1 MNLELISV
9 IVPVYNVEKYLDRC
23 LLSIIRQTYSNLEI
37 ILVDD
42 GSTDKSGSMC
52 EMYAKTDKRIR
63 VIHQKN
69 QGQSVARNTGLDV
82 CTGKVI
88 SFIDSDDFICE
99 GFYERLMTLMYEND
113 ADIVQCDWIRGKAN
127 KIEKIVQ
134 GQIKMYSGVECY
146 LNYFTEKAIP
156 YIECPTNKIYRKEL
170 FENTRF
176 IEGRLHEDLAIMH
189 YIFEKAKRVVYVNE
203 KMYYYYMSTNSTL
216 RGNFSVNKLSSVLSY
231 EERLDFFYK
240 IGGEELWGR
249 ALQQYEAI
257 LFKYYYLARKYCKE
271 YPSESEVLLDKIR
284 TTYVQLSQRKNI
296 SYVVRIF
303 AKYGVVHPYL
313 VGKLCSILI

>member
-9 IVPVYNVEKYLDRC
+9 IVPVYNVEKYLERC
-23 LLSIIRQTYSNLEI
+23 LLSIIRQTYTDLEI

-42 GSTDKSGSMC
+42 GSTDKSGRIC

-69 QGQSVARNTGLDV
+69 QGLSAARNRGLDV
-82 CTGKVI
+82 CTGKII
-88 SFIDSDDFICE
+88 SFIDSDDFIYE
-99 GFYERLMTLMYEND
+99 RFYERLMTLMYENN
-113 ADIVQCDWIRGKAN
+113 AEIVQCDWIRGKGD
-127 KIEKIVQ
+127 KIKRTTQGEIKI
-134 GQIKMYSGVECY
+134 YSGVECY

-170 FENTRF
+170 FEGTRF
-176 IEGRLHEDLAIMH
+176 VLGRTHEDLAIMH
-189 YIFEKAKRVVYVNE
+189 YIFEKAKRVVYINE
-203 KMYYYYMSTNSTL
+203 KMYYYYMSTNSIL

-257 LFKYYYLARKYCKE
+257 LFKYYYLSRKYCKE
-271 YPSESEVLLDKIR
+271 YPRESEVLLAKIKS
-284 TTYVQLSQRKNI
+284 TYLQLSKRKNI
-296 SYVVRIF
+296 SYVVKMLT
-303 AKYGVVHPYL
+303 KYGAIHPYF
-313 VGKLCSILI
+313 VGKLCNMLI